1 MGEAAGS
8 RARSAV
14 LAKANHAASDKLCF
28 TNTSTPR
35 WHVLRP
41 RSKPV
46 CARIYI
52 RAAGPRARP
61 HAGGDST
68 ETPAAKLSGRAHA
81 VWRLRAVTEQTRRG
95 RTLSGPRRGQGGQP
109 GHRHG
114 SPVTPARPGICPRQT
129 GGGDSA
135 ANRGPEVSTGGE
147 RREPLA
153 SARSLAASPGGGAPC
168 GPHLPCRPLAVSE
181 CGPEW
186 KQDAVN
192 RGCSNLSLRCCGQLA
207 PSGGPRAPDQLVS
220 APSCL
225 RASAPGRPAPRP
237 AASCTA
243 PTGTGR
249 QSAQ

>member
-1 MGEAAGS
+1 MPRGHVKQDGPPSRRTVWTGRAGRPFCRGGTETARGAAGEP
-8 RARSAV
+8 RAAGGRREAGGKGGPGPRGGHEPGALGGRWARQRAAGRAALCSPRPTTRRGTSSA
-14 LAKANHAASDKLCF
+14 LRTHPQASQ
-28 TNTSTPR
+28 R

-109 GHRHG
+109 GHGRG
-114 SPVTPARPGICPRQT
+114 GPVTPARPGICPRQT

-135 ANRGPEVSTGGE
+135 ANPGPEVSTG
-147 RREPLA
+147 RR
-153 SARSLAASPGGGAPC
+153 GGS
-168 GPHLPCRPLAVSE
+168 R
-181 CGPEW
+181 
-186 KQDAVN
+186 
-192 RGCSNLSLRCCGQLA
+192 
-207 PSGGPRAPDQLVS
+207 
-220 APSCL
+220 
-225 RASAPGRPAPRP
+225 
-237 AASCTA
+237 
-243 PTGTGR
+243 
-249 QSAQ
+249 